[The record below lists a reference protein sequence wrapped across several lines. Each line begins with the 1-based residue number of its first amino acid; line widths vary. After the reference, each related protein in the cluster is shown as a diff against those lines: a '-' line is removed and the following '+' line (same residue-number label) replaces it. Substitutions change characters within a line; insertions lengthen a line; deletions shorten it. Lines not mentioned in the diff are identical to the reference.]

1 MELLENAGGTIA
13 GYRATLCDIWGVVH
27 NGIAVFPEAITALT
41 AYRQGGGRVILITNS
56 PRPAPAVIAQLQ
68 SIGVPERCYDAVV
81 TSGDAIRAILARHP
95 GSRIFHLGP
104 ERDRGLLEGL
114 DLRPVPLA
122 DAESVLCSGLFD
134 DETETPD
141 DYAGLLGKMAQR
153 KMIMYCANPDRVV
166 HRGNR
171 LIYCAGA
178 LADRYRTMG
187 GRVILAGKPHS
198 AIYRL
203 AFDRLTE
210 IAGGPVDSDDIIAIG
225 DAVPTDLAGAA
236 AAGLDSLFVS
246 GGIHGEAMGG
256 TPETQETESVTRF
269 VEGVLRELPSLRL
282 VGVVSRL
289 RW

>member
-27 NGIAVFPEAITALT
+27 NGIAVFPEAISALT
-41 AYRQGGGRVILITNS
+41 AYRNGGGRVILLTNS
-56 PRPAPAVIAQLQ
+56 PRPSPSVIAQLQ
-68 SIGVPERCYDAVV
+68 EIGVPERCYDAVV

-95 GSRIFHLGP
+95 GARIFHLGP
-104 ERDRGLLEGL
+104 ERDRGLIEGL

-141 DYAGLLGKMAQR
+141 DYAGLLGKMLQR

-166 HRGNR
+166 HRGSR

-178 LADRYRTMG
+178 LADRYLAMG

-203 AFDRLTE
+203 AFDRLAE
-210 IAGGPVDSDDIIAIG
+210 VAGGPVPHEDIIAIG

-246 GGIHGEAMGG
+246 GGIHGEAMG
-256 TPETQETESVTRF
+256 SVHDAPDSEAVSRF
-269 VEGVLRELPSLRL
+269 IDGIMRELPTLRL

>member
-1 MELLENAGGTIA
+1 MEFLENAGGTIA
-13 GYRATLCDIWGVVH
+13 RYRAMLCDIWGVVH
-27 NGIAVFPEAITALT
+27 NGIAVFPEAISALT
-41 AYRQGGGRVILITNS
+41 AYRHGGGRVILITNS
-56 PRPAPAVIAQLQ
+56 PRPAASVIAQMKSL
-68 SIGVPERCYDAVV
+68 SVPDRVYDGVV

-104 ERDRGLLEGL
+104 ERDKGLIEGL
-114 DLRPVPLA
+114 DLRTGPLA
-122 DAESVLCSGLFD
+122 EAESVLCSGLFD

-141 DYAGLLGKMAQR
+141 DYAGLLSKMAQR
-153 KMIMYCANPDRVV
+153 KLIMYCANPDRVV

-203 AFDRLTE
+203 AFDRLAE
-210 IAGGPVDSDDIIAIG
+210 VAGGPVDREDIIAIG

-236 AAGLDSLFVS
+236 AAGIDSLFVS
-246 GGIHGEAMGG
+246 GGIHGGEIGSSSDVPD
-256 TPETQETESVTRF
+256 PEQVSRF
-269 VEGVLRELPSLRL
+269 ADGIMRQLPTLRL